1 MRFSLQIRCVF
12 AVFAALSAIAF
23 AIPGAATASTQDS
36 LVPQSISLETPD
48 ITPQGYT
55 LSGRDALRI
64 AEREPIVKRERAKYG
79 RALKRYLGIP
89 TYYTKRPIRYEV
101 NYTVRGDVLS
111 DLHIDGR
118 TGEVFELW
126 TGPQADF
133 PLTRGYS
140 PHPGKAMNHWYIW
153 LPLALMFL
161 APFVDPRRP
170 FRLLHLDMLVL
181 LSFGVSQHFF
191 NKGNVAVS
199 VPLVYPIMGYLALRT
214 GIAGFRPRVR
224 RGKLM
229 PYARTSWLVVGLVAL
244 MIFRVGLNVVDSNV
258 MDVGFASVVGA
269 DRVTTK
275 QELYVDN
282 DIHGDTYGPV
292 NYLAYVP
299 FELLFPNDGRW
310 DKVPAAHAAALA
322 FDLAAIIGLML
333 LGTRLRSGSEGR
345 RLGVAMAFAWAAYPF
360 TLLGLQANVN
370 DGLVAVL
377 LILAL
382 LALTSPAKRGLMLGL
397 AVAAKFAP
405 VVLAPLFATGT
416 GEERRT
422 RSWPVFAA
430 TLVGIV
436 ALSITLYLPPGGL
449 REFYD
454 CTIGYQMSR
463 TSALSLWGLH
473 PSLGRLQEVFKFGG
487 VLFAVALAFVPGRR
501 DLRQVAALGAS
512 VLIVAQMGAN
522 HWFYFYIPWFV
533 PFALVTMFGAYRAS
547 EPGVGAEDERA
558 AEPPV
563 PVQEPALV

>member
-1 MRFSLQIRCVF
+1 MR
-12 AVFAALSAIAF
+12 
-23 AIPGAATASTQDS
+23 
-36 LVPQSISLETPD
+36 
-48 ITPQGYT
+48 
-55 LSGRDALRI
+55 
-64 AEREPIVKRERAKYG
+64 AEHG

-89 TYYTKRPIRYEV
+89 TYYTKRPIRYQV
-101 NYTVRGDVLS
+101 NYRVGDDVLL

-118 TGEVFELW
+118 TGEVFEQW

-140 PHPGKAMNHWYIW
+140 PHPGKALNLWYVW
-153 LPLALMFL
+153 LPLVLLFL

-170 FRLLHLDMLVL
+170 FRLLHLDLLVL
-181 LSFGVSQHFF
+181 LSFGISQYFF
-191 NKGNVAVS
+191 IRGNVAVS

-214 GIAGFRPRVR
+214 ALAGFRPRAR
-224 RGKLM
+224 REKLM

-269 DRVTTK
+269 DRMTSK
-275 QELYVDN
+275 EELYVDN

-299 FELLFPNDGRW
+299 FEQLFPNDGDW
-310 DKVPAAHAAALA
+310 GKVPAAHAAALA
-322 FDLAAIIGLML
+322 FDLLAVIGLMM
-333 LGTRLRSGSEGR
+333 LGIRLRSGREGR

-377 LILAL
+377 LIFALVALA
-382 LALTSPAKRGLMLGL
+382 SPAKRGLMVGL
-397 AVAAKFAP
+397 AAAAKFAP
-405 VVLAPLFATGT
+405 VVLVPLFATGT

-430 TLVGIV
+430 TFAGIV
-436 ALSITLYLPPGGL
+436 VLSIALYLPPGGL

-473 PSLGRLQEVFKFGG
+473 PSLGWLQDVLKLGG

-501 DLRQVAALGAS
+501 DLRQVAALGAA

-533 PFALVTMFGAYRAS
+533 PFALVTMFGAYRAT
-547 EPGVGAEDERA
+547 EPGADAALEPA
-558 AEPPV
+558 AEPSV
-563 PVQEPALV
+563 PVQEPALI

>member
-1 MRFSLQIRCVF
+1 MRFVHQIRCVF
-12 AVFAALSAIAF
+12 AVLAALSAVMF
-23 AIPGAATASTQDS
+23 AIPGGAMAKPQDS
-36 LVPQSISLETPD
+36 LVPMSITLETPD
-48 ITPQGYT
+48 ITPGAFK
-55 LSGRDALRI
+55 LSGLDALRI
-64 AEREPIVKRERAKYG
+64 AERLPAVKRLRAEHG

-89 TYYTKRPIRYEV
+89 TYYTKRPIRYQV
-101 NYTVRGDVLS
+101 NYRVGDDVLL

-118 TGEVFELW
+118 TGEVFEQW

-140 PHPGKAMNHWYIW
+140 PHPGKALNLWYVW
-153 LPLALMFL
+153 LPLVLLFL

-170 FRLLHLDMLVL
+170 FRLLHLDLLVL
-181 LSFGVSQHFF
+181 LSFGISQYFF
-191 NKGNVAVS
+191 VRGNVAVS

-214 GIAGFRPRVR
+214 AVAGFRPRAR
-224 RGKLM
+224 REKLM

-269 DRVTTK
+269 DRVTSK
-275 QELYVDN
+275 EELYVDN

-299 FELLFPNDGRW
+299 FEQLFPNDGDW
-310 DKVPAAHAAALA
+310 GKVPAAHAAALA
-322 FDLAAIIGLML
+322 FDLLAVIGLMM
-333 LGTRLRSGSEGR
+333 LGVRLRSGREGR

-377 LILAL
+377 VIFALVALA
-382 LALTSPAKRGLMLGL
+382 SPAKRGLMVGL
-397 AVAAKFAP
+397 ATAAKFAP
-405 VVLAPLFATGT
+405 VVLVPLFATGT

-430 TLVGIV
+430 TFTGIV
-436 ALSITLYLPPGGL
+436 VMSIALYLPPGGL

-454 CTIGYQMSR
+454 ATIGYQMTR

-473 PSLGRLQEVFKFGG
+473 PSLGWLQDAVKLGG

-501 DLRQVAALGAS
+501 DLRQVAALGAA

-533 PFALVTMFGAYRAS
+533 PFALVTMFGAYRAT
-547 EPGVGAEDERA
+547 EPDADEVLEPA
-558 AEPPV
+558 AEPSL
-563 PVQEPALV
+563 PVQEPALI